1 MVHAPELLGYEQY
14 TPFPAA
20 CQWQSERPP
29 PVAGAFAGLFMALGA
44 TLLAWERPALTAGLP
59 RAFVCGPAPFVAAN
73 STYSLRLRQS
83 PSEGR
88 PALAGRS
95 SSLPWG
101 PQAPILAEGHAK
113 NRQTSPASFFS
124 LPLPFWLGAY
134 CHLQG
139 PPKSV
144 DFGRKTGRTAAHR
157 VCLGA
162 IGPILAKGHAKNRQT
177 SPASFFSSP
186 LPFWL
191 GAYCH
196 LQGPPKSVDFGRK
209 TGPGGPLNEFA
220 LGATG
225 PILAKGHAK
234 NRQTSPASFFSS
246 PLPFWLGAYCHLQGP
261 PKSVDFGRKTGPG
274 GPLIE
279 FALGAIGP
287 HFGERARQ
295 NRQMSPASFFSLP
308 LPFWLGAY
316 CHLQGPPK
324 SVDFGGKNSLVG
336 KSMRRK
342 SSQGLSLE
350 ATHSFSGTQ
359 KS

>member
-95 SSLPWG
+95 TSLPWG
-101 PQAPILAEGHAK
+101 HRPHFGERARQKPANVARLIFQFASPLLAW
-113 NRQTSPASFFS
+113 RLLSFT
-124 LPLPFWLGAY
+124 
-134 CHLQG
+134 G
-139 PPKSV
+139 PTQV
-144 DFGRKTGRTAAHR
+144 CGLRKEDRPWRAAQR

-177 SPASFFSSP
+177 
-186 LPFWL
+186 
-191 GAYCH
+191 
-196 LQGPPKSVDFGRK
+196 
-209 TGPGGPLNEFA
+209 
-220 LGATG
+220 
-225 PILAKGHAK
+225 
-234 NRQTSPASFFSS
+234 
-246 PLPFWLGAYCHLQGP
+246 
-261 PKSVDFGRKTGPG
+261 
-274 GPLIE
+274 
-279 FALGAIGP
+279 
-287 HFGERARQ
+287 
-295 NRQMSPASFFSLP
+295 SPASFFSLP

>member
-1 MVHAPELLGYEQY
+1 M
-14 TPFPAA
+14 
-20 CQWQSERPP
+20 
-29 PVAGAFAGLFMALGA
+29 
-44 TLLAWERPALTAGLP
+44 P
-59 RAFVCGPAPFVAAN
+59 RALAREPAPFVAAN
-73 STYSLRLRQS
+73 STYSLRLRLS
-83 PSEGR
+83 LSEGR

-95 SSLPWG
+95 TSLPWG
-101 PQAPILAEGHAK
+101 HRPHFGGRARQ

-124 LPLPFWLGAY
+124 FPLPFWLGAD

-162 IGPILAKGHAKNRQT
+162 
-177 SPASFFSSP
+177 
-186 LPFWL
+186 
-191 GAYCH
+191 
-196 LQGPPKSVDFGRK
+196 
-209 TGPGGPLNEFA
+209 
-220 LGATG
+220 TG

-246 PLPFWLGAYCHLQGP
+246 
-261 PKSVDFGRKTGPG
+261 
-274 GPLIE
+274 
-279 FALGAIGP
+279 
-287 HFGERARQ
+287 
-295 NRQMSPASFFSLP
+295 P

>member
-59 RAFVCGPAPFVAAN
+59 RAFVCEPAPFVAAN

-95 SSLPWG
+95 TSLPWG
-101 PQAPILAEGHAK
+101 HRPHFGERV
-113 NRQTSPASFFS
+113 RQ
-124 LPLPFWLGAY
+124 
-134 CHLQG
+134 
-139 PPKSV
+139 
-144 DFGRKTGRTAAHR
+144 
-157 VCLGA
+157 
-162 IGPILAKGHAKNRQT
+162 NRQT

-196 LQGPPKSVDFGRK
+196 LQGPPKSVALGRK

-220 LGATG
+220 LGAIG

-234 NRQTSPASFFSS
+234 NRQTSPASFFS
-246 PLPFWLGAYCHLQGP
+246 
-261 PKSVDFGRKTGPG
+261 
-274 GPLIE
+274 
-279 FALGAIGP
+279 
-287 HFGERARQ
+287 
-295 NRQMSPASFFSLP
+295 LP

-316 CHLQGPPK
+316 CHLQVPPK

>member
-59 RAFVCGPAPFVAAN
+59 RAFVCGPAAFVEDNSTYSLRLRLSPSEGRPALAGRSTSLPWGRRPPFWRKGTPKTGKRRPPRALACGPAPFVAAN
-73 STYSLRLRQS
+73 STYSLRLRLSLSEGRPAGRPLIEFALGPQAPILAKGHAKTGKRRPPRALAREPAPFVAANS
-83 PSEGR
+83 TYSLRLRLSLSEGR

-101 PQAPILAEGHAK
+101 
-113 NRQTSPASFFS
+113 
-124 LPLPFWLGAY
+124 
-134 CHLQG
+134 
-139 PPKSV
+139 
-144 DFGRKTGRTAAHR
+144 HR
-157 VCLGA
+157 
-162 IGPILAKGHAKNRQT
+162 
-177 SPASFFSSP
+177 
-186 LPFWL
+186 
-191 GAYCH
+191 
-196 LQGPPKSVDFGRK
+196 
-209 TGPGGPLNEFA
+209 
-220 LGATG
+220 
-225 PILAKGHAK
+225 
-234 NRQTSPASFFSS
+234 
-246 PLPFWLGAYCHLQGP
+246 
-261 PKSVDFGRKTGPG
+261 
-274 GPLIE
+274 
-279 FALGAIGP
+279 P
-287 HFGERARQ
+287 HFGGRARQ
-295 NRQMSPASFFSLP
+295 NRQTSPASFFSLP

>member
-1 MVHAPELLGYEQY
+1 M
-14 TPFPAA
+14 
-20 CQWQSERPP
+20 
-29 PVAGAFAGLFMALGA
+29 
-44 TLLAWERPALTAGLP
+44 TAGLP

-95 SSLPWG
+95 TSLPWG
-101 PQAPILAEGHAK
+101 HRPHFGGRARQKPANIARLIFQFAPPLLAW
-113 NRQTSPASFFS
+113 RLLSFT
-124 LPLPFWLGAY
+124 
-134 CHLQG
+134 G
-139 PPKSV
+139 PTQV
-144 DFGRKTGRTAAHR
+144 CGLRKEDRPWRAAQR

-177 SPASFFSSP
+177 SPASFFSS
-186 LPFWL
+186 
-191 GAYCH
+191 
-196 LQGPPKSVDFGRK
+196 
-209 TGPGGPLNEFA
+209 
-220 LGATG
+220 
-225 PILAKGHAK
+225 
-234 NRQTSPASFFSS
+234 
-246 PLPFWLGAYCHLQGP
+246 
-261 PKSVDFGRKTGPG
+261 
-274 GPLIE
+274 
-279 FALGAIGP
+279 
-287 HFGERARQ
+287 
-295 NRQMSPASFFSLP
+295 P

>member
-1 MVHAPELLGYEQY
+1 M
-14 TPFPAA
+14 
-20 CQWQSERPP
+20 
-29 PVAGAFAGLFMALGA
+29 AGAFAGLFMALGA

-59 RAFVCGPAPFVAAN
+59 RALAREPAPFVEAN
-73 STYSLRLRQS
+73 FTYSLRLRQS

-95 SSLPWG
+95 TSLPWG
-101 PQAPILAEGHAK
+101 HRPHFGGRARQKPANIARLIFQFAPPLLAWRLLSFTGPTQVCGLRKEDRPWRAAQRVCLGATGPILAEGHAK

-124 LPLPFWLGAY
+124 SPLPFWLGAY

-162 IGPILAKGHAKNRQT
+162 IGPILAEGHAKNRQT

-220 LGATG
+220 LGPQA
-225 PILAKGHAK
+225 
-234 NRQTSPASFFSS
+234 
-246 PLPFWLGAYCHLQGP
+246 PFWRKGT
-261 PKSVDFGRKTGPG
+261 PKPANVAR
-274 GPLIE
+274 LI
-279 FALGAIGP
+279 F
-287 HFGERARQ
+287 
-295 NRQMSPASFFSLP
+295 
-308 LPFWLGAY
+308 
-316 CHLQGPPK
+316 
-324 SVDFGGKNSLVG
+324 
-336 KSMRRK
+336 
-342 SSQGLSLE
+342 
-350 ATHSFSGTQ
+350 
-359 KS
+359 

>member
-44 TLLAWERPALTAGLP
+44 TLLAWERPAWRAVCLVLSFAGLP
-59 RAFVCGPAPFVAAN
+59 L
-73 STYSLRLRQS
+73 SLRLILLTASAYVSHPRK
-83 PSEGR
+83 EDR
-88 PALAGRS
+88 PWR
-95 SSLPWG
+95 
-101 PQAPILAEGHAK
+101 
-113 NRQTSPASFFS
+113 
-124 LPLPFWLGAY
+124 
-134 CHLQG
+134 
-139 PPKSV
+139 
-144 DFGRKTGRTAAHR
+144 AAQR
-157 VCLGA
+157 VC
-162 IGPILAKGHAKNRQT
+162 
-177 SPASFFSSP
+177 
-186 LPFWL
+186 
-191 GAYCH
+191 
-196 LQGPPKSVDFGRK
+196 
-209 TGPGGPLNEFA
+209 

-234 NRQTSPASFFSS
+234 TGKRRPPHFLARLSPFGLAPTVIYRAHPSLWTSEGRPALAGRSTSLPWGHRPHFGERARQNRQTSPASFFSS
-246 PLPFWLGAYCHLQGP
+246 
-261 PKSVDFGRKTGPG
+261 
-274 GPLIE
+274 
-279 FALGAIGP
+279 
-287 HFGERARQ
+287 
-295 NRQMSPASFFSLP
+295 P

>member
-59 RAFVCGPAPFVAAN
+59 RAFVCGPAAFVEDNSTYSLRLRLSPSEGRPALAGRSTSLPWGRRPPFWRKGTPKTGKRRPPRALACGPAPFVAAN
-73 STYSLRLRQS
+73 STYSLRLRLS
-83 PSEGR
+83 LSEGR

-101 PQAPILAEGHAK
+101 
-113 NRQTSPASFFS
+113 
-124 LPLPFWLGAY
+124 
-134 CHLQG
+134 
-139 PPKSV
+139 
-144 DFGRKTGRTAAHR
+144 HR
-157 VCLGA
+157 
-162 IGPILAKGHAKNRQT
+162 
-177 SPASFFSSP
+177 
-186 LPFWL
+186 
-191 GAYCH
+191 
-196 LQGPPKSVDFGRK
+196 
-209 TGPGGPLNEFA
+209 
-220 LGATG
+220 
-225 PILAKGHAK
+225 
-234 NRQTSPASFFSS
+234 
-246 PLPFWLGAYCHLQGP
+246 
-261 PKSVDFGRKTGPG
+261 
-274 GPLIE
+274 
-279 FALGAIGP
+279 P
-287 HFGERARQ
+287 HFGGRARQ
-295 NRQMSPASFFSLP
+295 NRQTSPASFFSLP

>member
-1 MVHAPELLGYEQY
+1 M
-14 TPFPAA
+14 
-20 CQWQSERPP
+20 
-29 PVAGAFAGLFMALGA
+29 
-44 TLLAWERPALTAGLP
+44 TAGLP
-59 RAFVCGPAPFVAAN
+59 RAFVCGPAAFVEDNSTYSLRLRLSPSEGRPALAGRSTSLPWGRRPPFWRKGTPKTGKRRPPRALACGPAPFVAAN
-73 STYSLRLRQS
+73 STYSLRLRLS
-83 PSEGR
+83 LSEGR

-95 SSLPWG
+95 TSLPWG
-101 PQAPILAEGHAK
+101 HRPHFGGRA
-113 NRQTSPASFFS
+113 RQ
-124 LPLPFWLGAY
+124 
-134 CHLQG
+134 
-139 PPKSV
+139 
-144 DFGRKTGRTAAHR
+144 
-157 VCLGA
+157 
-162 IGPILAKGHAKNRQT
+162 NRQT

-220 LGATG
+220 LGA
-225 PILAKGHAK
+225 
-234 NRQTSPASFFSS
+234 
-246 PLPFWLGAYCHLQGP
+246 
-261 PKSVDFGRKTGPG
+261 
-274 GPLIE
+274 
-279 FALGAIGP
+279 IGP

-295 NRQMSPASFFSLP
+295 NRQTSPASFFSLP
-308 LPFWLGAY
+308 FPFWLGAY

>member
-44 TLLAWERPALTAGLP
+44 PLLAWERPALTAGLP

-73 STYSLRLRQS
+73 STYSLRLRLS

-101 PQAPILAEGHAK
+101 PQAPFWRKGTPKTGKHRPPHFLARLSPFGLAPTVIYRAHPSLWTSEG
-113 NRQTSPASFFS
+113 RPALAGRSTS
-124 LPLPFWLGAY
+124 LPWGHRP
-134 CHLQG
+134 H
-139 PPKSV
+139 
-144 DFGRKTGRTAAHR
+144 FGERARQ
-157 VCLGA
+157 
-162 IGPILAKGHAKNRQT
+162 NRQT
-177 SPASFFSSP
+177 SPASFFSS
-186 LPFWL
+186 
-191 GAYCH
+191 
-196 LQGPPKSVDFGRK
+196 
-209 TGPGGPLNEFA
+209 
-220 LGATG
+220 
-225 PILAKGHAK
+225 
-234 NRQTSPASFFSS
+234 
-246 PLPFWLGAYCHLQGP
+246 
-261 PKSVDFGRKTGPG
+261 
-274 GPLIE
+274 
-279 FALGAIGP
+279 
-287 HFGERARQ
+287 
-295 NRQMSPASFFSLP
+295 P

>member
-44 TLLAWERPALTAGLP
+44 TLLAWERPAWRAGLP

-95 SSLPWG
+95 TSLPWG
-101 PQAPILAEGHAK
+101 HRPHFGGRARQ

-144 DFGRKTGRTAAHR
+144 DFGRKTG
-157 VCLGA
+157 
-162 IGPILAKGHAKNRQT
+162 
-177 SPASFFSSP
+177 
-186 LPFWL
+186 
-191 GAYCH
+191 
-196 LQGPPKSVDFGRK
+196 
-209 TGPGGPLNEFA
+209 PGGPLNEFA
-220 LGATG
+220 LGPQA
-225 PILAKGHAK
+225 
-234 NRQTSPASFFSS
+234 
-246 PLPFWLGAYCHLQGP
+246 PFWRKGTP
-261 PKSVDFGRKTGPG
+261 KTGKRRPPRALAREPTAFVEANFTYSLRLHLSLSAGKTRWWGSRCG
-274 GPLIE
+274 G
-279 FALGAIGP
+279 
-287 HFGERARQ
+287 RAR
-295 NRQMSPASFFSLP
+295 RDCRWRPRTPSRA
-308 LPFWLGAY
+308 
-316 CHLQGPPK
+316 
-324 SVDFGGKNSLVG
+324 
-336 KSMRRK
+336 RR
-342 SSQGLSLE
+342 SRRRG
-350 ATHSFSGTQ
+350 
-359 KS
+359 

>member
-59 RAFVCGPAPFVAAN
+59 RALAREPAPFVAAN
-73 STYSLRLRQS
+73 STYSLRLS
-83 PSEGR
+83 LSLSEGR

-101 PQAPILAEGHAK
+101 HRPHFGERARQ

-157 VCLGA
+157 VCLG
-162 IGPILAKGHAKNRQT
+162 GRRP
-177 SPASFFSSP
+177 
-186 LPFWL
+186 PFWRK
-191 GAYCH
+191 GT
-196 LQGPPKSVDFGRK
+196 PK
-209 TGPGGPLNEFA
+209 TGKRRP
-220 LGATG
+220 
-225 PILAKGHAK
+225 
-234 NRQTSPASFFSS
+234 
-246 PLPFWLGAYCHLQGP
+246 
-261 PKSVDFGRKTGPG
+261 
-274 GPLIE
+274 
-279 FALGAIGP
+279 P
-287 HFGERARQ
+287 HFLARLSPFGLAPTVIYRAHPSLWTSAGKTRWWGSRCGGRAR
-295 NRQMSPASFFSLP
+295 RDCRWRPRTPSRA
-308 LPFWLGAY
+308 
-316 CHLQGPPK
+316 
-324 SVDFGGKNSLVG
+324 
-336 KSMRRK
+336 RR
-342 SSQGLSLE
+342 SRRRG
-350 ATHSFSGTQ
+350 
-359 KS
+359 

>member
-29 PVAGAFAGLFMALGA
+29 PVAGAFAGLFLALGA

-73 STYSLRLRQS
+73 STYSFRLRLS
-83 PSEGR
+83 LSEGR

-95 SSLPWG
+95 TSLPWG
-101 PQAPILAEGHAK
+101 HRPHFGGRA
-113 NRQTSPASFFS
+113 RQ
-124 LPLPFWLGAY
+124 
-134 CHLQG
+134 
-139 PPKSV
+139 
-144 DFGRKTGRTAAHR
+144 
-157 VCLGA
+157 
-162 IGPILAKGHAKNRQT
+162 
-177 SPASFFSSP
+177 
-186 LPFWL
+186 
-191 GAYCH
+191 
-196 LQGPPKSVDFGRK
+196 
-209 TGPGGPLNEFA
+209 
-220 LGATG
+220 
-225 PILAKGHAK
+225 

>member
-29 PVAGAFAGLFMALGA
+29 PVAGAFAGLFLALGA

-59 RAFVCGPAPFVAAN
+59 RAFVCEPAPFVAAN
-73 STYSLRLRQS
+73 STYSLRLRLS
-83 PSEGR
+83 LSEGR

-95 SSLPWG
+95 TSLPWG
-101 PQAPILAEGHAK
+101 HRPHFGGRARQ

-144 DFGRKTGRTAAHR
+144 DFGRKTGPGGPLIEFA
-157 VCLGA
+157 LGA
-162 IGPILAKGHAKNRQT
+162 TGPILAEGHAKNRQT
-177 SPASFFSSP
+177 SPASFFSS
-186 LPFWL
+186 
-191 GAYCH
+191 
-196 LQGPPKSVDFGRK
+196 
-209 TGPGGPLNEFA
+209 
-220 LGATG
+220 
-225 PILAKGHAK
+225 
-234 NRQTSPASFFSS
+234 
-246 PLPFWLGAYCHLQGP
+246 
-261 PKSVDFGRKTGPG
+261 
-274 GPLIE
+274 
-279 FALGAIGP
+279 
-287 HFGERARQ
+287 
-295 NRQMSPASFFSLP
+295 P

>member
-59 RAFVCGPAPFVAAN
+59 RAFVCEPAPFVAAN
-73 STYSLRLRQS
+73 STYSFRLRLS
-83 PSEGR
+83 PSERR

-95 SSLPWG
+95 TSLPWG
-101 PQAPILAEGHAK
+101 HRPHFGERA
-113 NRQTSPASFFS
+113 RQ
-124 LPLPFWLGAY
+124 
-134 CHLQG
+134 
-139 PPKSV
+139 
-144 DFGRKTGRTAAHR
+144 
-157 VCLGA
+157 
-162 IGPILAKGHAKNRQT
+162 NRQT

-191 GAYCH
+191 G
-196 LQGPPKSVDFGRK
+196 V
-209 TGPGGPLNEFA
+209 
-220 LGATG
+220 
-225 PILAKGHAK
+225 
-234 NRQTSPASFFSS
+234 
-246 PLPFWLGAYCHLQGP
+246 
-261 PKSVDFGRKTGPG
+261 
-274 GPLIE
+274 
-279 FALGAIGP
+279 
-287 HFGERARQ
+287 
-295 NRQMSPASFFSLP
+295 
-308 LPFWLGAY
+308 Y